1 MFYLLLSSNIDLV
14 EMVEEIA
21 REKQSFYQSIISL
34 NRKEQLTIFAI
45 YGTLAVLTVIAFMVT
60 TYLGNMYVALG
71 GLGIVC
77 FVLGLRHGVDA
88 DHIAAIDN
96 TTRKLLQEDKRPIT
110 VGTWFSIGHSVVV
123 ALMVLSLVLAAKMI
137 LGTAI
142 ESGTDAIS
150 TLISG
155 VFLFLIGAIN
165 VIIVLDT
172 YKIFKGLK
180 NGTIKQADLDCELNK
195 KGFMNTHFG
204 WLFKVIEK
212 PYQMFVV
219 GFLFGL
225 GFDTATETMLIGI
238 SVAAGV
244 AANVSLLAIMVLP
257 FAFACGMVIT
267 DSTDGITMRLA
278 YGWAFQ
284 HPIRKVYYN
293 LTITIMSVM
302 VAFVIGGIE
311 LLQVLSTEFNW
322 GGSFWDGLNALDFET
337 LGFGIVAL
345 FLLSWLVSIVYY
357 RYKGYEKD
365 FDGQL
370 DAMCPPPGG
379 SET

>member
-1 MFYLLLSSNIDLV
+1 
-14 EMVEEIA
+14 MVEEIA

-322 GGSFWDGLNALDFET
+322 GGRFWDGLNALDFET